1 MRKNLFIY
9 LTGVVL
15 MCQAV
20 KTEAQQESHYT
31 QFMYNKL
38 LINPGFSGTRR
49 VPSITALYRNQWV
62 GFDGHPQSYLLS
74 ADGSLF
80 GERLGGGV
88 TLANQETGIIKNQ
101 FANGALSYAI
111 IHTES
116 ATIRVGL
123 NGAVRRYTFD
133 VNNPNVYV
141 RERQDQALQTGDKT
155 AQTYGNLGAGI
166 YFDYKELYAGF
177 SVPNLYKNDIGLNP
191 SRSVVEIAKEQNHI
205 YFMAGGFIKVANDI
219 HLKPSVLG
227 KYVKNAP
234 FSVDLNL
241 NVVFKRKFSGGASYR
256 FGQTGGD
263 SVDFLAFVQATD
275 NMGIGVAYDF
285 TLSKIKNY
293 STGTF
298 EALIRYDIFRKV
310 KKATDKKGGSNI
322 KNTLSNPRFFF

>member
-1 MRKNLFIY
+1 MRKKLFIY
-9 LTGVVL
+9 LSGLILV
-15 MCQAV
+15 CQAV
-20 KTEAQQESHYT
+20 KSEAQQENHYT

-38 LINPGFSGTRR
+38 LINPGFSGARR
-49 VPSITALYRNQWV
+49 VPSVTALYRNQWS
-62 GFDGHPQSYLLS
+62 GFDGHPKSYLLS

-80 GERLGGGV
+80 GERLGGGL
-88 TLANQETGIIKNQ
+88 TIANQETGIIKDQ

-111 IHTES
+111 IHTDK

-123 NGAVRRYTFD
+123 NGAIRRYTFD
-133 VNNPNVYV
+133 VNNPNAYV
-141 RERQDQALQTGDKT
+141 RERQDQALQVDDKT
-155 AQTYGNLGAGI
+155 SQTYGNLGAGI
-166 YFDYKELYAGF
+166 YFDYKEFYAGF

-191 SRSVVEIAKEQNHI
+191 SRSVVEISKEQNHF
-205 YFMAGGFIKVANDI
+205 YFMAGGFIKIANDI
-219 HLKPSVLG
+219 HLKPALLA

-256 FGQTGGD
+256 FGETGGD
-263 SVDFLAFVQATD
+263 SVDLLAFMQASD

-293 STGTF
+293 TSGTF

-310 KKATDKKGGSNI
+310 KTTDKKGVSNI